1 MIIKDFKKARKFITL
16 EAICGKYV
24 FHVFANDCKMNVAVF
39 DHSFQKNP
47 LYRFCV
53 CPDSNSNALVLDL
66 GDGVVVSFDN
76 DAFIRCMEGVF
87 DDCPAED
94 IKTIFDTMFYID

>member
-1 MIIKDFKKARKFITL
+1 MIIKDFKKTRNFTSL

-24 FHVFANDCKMNVAVF
+24 FHVLATGSKMDIAVF
-39 DHSFQKNP
+39 DHSFRKNP

-53 CPDSNSNALVLDL
+53 CTDFKSNALVLNI

-76 DAFIRCMEGVF
+76 DAFIRCMEDVF

-94 IKTIFDTMFYID
+94 IKTIFDTMFYIE